1 MKKSLIINYKANGQ
15 LYKHSFQR
23 QGNQSRQWLN
33 CSKSDHVTLY
43 VFGTVNKMLFLHA
56 KTMCVT
62 EINFNGMKWSHCN
75 CSFICILN
83 FDSSCKDCHLWTD
96 RRQSLYCTH
105 VCFYFVVL
113 HDVKITWC
121 ISVKTA
127 YSCPFIS
134 NYVTNLETKKRHKYF
149 DLGLLE
155 HILNQTVISLFNLTE
170 VLCWTLLKVIVG
182 AI

>member
-1 MKKSLIINYKANGQ
+1 MDNSISTPFRDRATKVDNDWTALNLTMLPYMYLALSIKCYFCTQKLCVWLKSTSMGWN
-15 LYKHSFQR
+15 
-23 QGNQSRQWLN
+23 
-33 CSKSDHVTLY
+33 DHTAIA
-43 VFGTVNKMLFLHA
+43 VF
-56 KTMCVT
+56 
-62 EINFNGMKWSHCN
+62 
-75 CSFICILN
+75 FICILN
-83 FDSSCKDCHLWTD
+83 FDSSCKDCHFTSD

-155 HILNQTVISLFNLTE
+155 HILNQTVILLFSLTE
-170 VLCWTLLKVIVG
+170 VLCCT
-182 AI
+182 